1 MKDIVP
7 ADMYIYIY
15 IKNRFEIQNRYCK
28 KKIIA

>member
-7 ADMYIYIY
+7 ADMYIY